1 MNLLE
6 MFKALKEDEKIAFV
20 NMLIDVIN
28 SCIKDNESSNPYTV
42 TITEYSHLKKILDS
56 ASI

>member
-6 MFKALKEDEKIAFV
+6 MFKELKEDEKIAFV

-28 SCIKDNESSNPYTV
+28 NCIKDNEPSNPYTV
-42 TITEYSHLKKILDS
+42 VIAEYAHLKKY
-56 ASI
+56 

>member
-6 MFKALKEDEKIAFV
+6 MFKALKENEKIAFV

-42 TITEYSHLKKILDS
+42 TITI
-56 ASI
+56 